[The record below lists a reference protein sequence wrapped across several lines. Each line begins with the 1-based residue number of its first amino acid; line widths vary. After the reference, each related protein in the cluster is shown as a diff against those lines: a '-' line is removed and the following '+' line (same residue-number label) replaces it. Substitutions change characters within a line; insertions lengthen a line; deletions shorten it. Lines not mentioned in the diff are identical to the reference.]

1 MTSRYALALLVTFG
15 LSLSQGEAQS
25 HKHIAAHAK
34 GAAGVHHAAS
44 RSSHAGVAARSHVV
58 AGSHYAGS
66 GRYQESRHAGSG
78 RHSLLQRA
86 SLHGVPTGRPL
97 VVHATAQSRRLNS
110 AFIASAT
117 LRPMAQQLLSTRS
130 AAAYNGVLTFAASH
144 PGEAAAAANLSV
156 GHAYALDHRY
166 SDAEG
171 AFHAAAGA
179 GDALADYA
187 DYLGAQAAIAAN
199 RPADAIALMEH
210 FADRHPDS
218 LFVPEVPVMQANAYM
233 ASGNPASAL
242 HVLQA
247 LVGTPAGNH
256 LDVRAALARAYQA
269 TGNTAAA
276 GSLYRAIYLGDPM
289 SSEAAYARLQ
299 LTAMDIPLT
308 AAERKQHADVM
319 FNAKQY
325 NEAAS
330 EYRALEKS
338 DTTLTQADRDALEI
352 YAAVCDLRLKRIT
365 RADISR
371 LPITSDDTAALKMYL
386 EAEFARN
393 EGAFAEHDTL
403 VAQIAQQYPH
413 SRWLEEALYSSGNMY
428 LVKRDATQAIAN
440 YTELVTRFPHSVYAP
455 SAHWRAAWL
464 NYRLRKNADAARMFD
479 EQITFYPGGQEI
491 PGALY
496 WRGRLYEDV
505 EGNFGQALNYYRALN
520 GAYVNSYY
528 AMLGRQRLAVIGT
541 REPAAPAPTLASV
554 RPVEDPHLIASL
566 PEDDPHLIKA
576 RLLANAALNE
586 YIRPEIQLSSTSGQW
601 GALAEAQIYQS
612 FGENA
617 RALQAMKRSKVPFSS
632 LPVAEVPTVY
642 WQLVFPRP
650 YWQELSADAQNL
662 GLDPYLVTSLIRQ
675 ESEFNPGAVS
685 RANAYGLMQL
695 VPATGKM
702 LAKRQGERHFST
714 NELLEPSENLRLG
727 TTYLRE
733 NIDRYGGQIE
743 YALASYNAGDTP
755 VRQWIASGDYKDI
768 PEWVESIPYSETRDY
783 VQSILR
789 NREVYRAVYG
799 GRETVAAKPVPGS

>member
-15 LSLSQGEAQS
+15 LALPPGQAQS
-25 HKHIAAHAK
+25 RKHIAGHAK
-34 GAAGVHHAAS
+34 GAAGLH
-44 RSSHAGVAARSHVV
+44 HVV
-58 AGSHYAGS
+58 SRGAAAGGGAHDRAAAGAGHAGS
-66 GRYQESRHAGSG
+66 GRRGESRHAG
-78 RHSLLQRA
+78 RHALLQRA
-86 SLHGVPTGRPL
+86 SLHGVPTGHPL
-97 VVHATAQSRRLNS
+97 VEHATAQSRRLNS
-110 AFIASAT
+110 AFFASAT

-130 AAAYNGVLTFAASH
+130 AAAYNGVLAFAAAH
-144 PGEAAAAANLSV
+144 PGEAAAAADLSV

-166 SDAEG
+166 GDAEG
-171 AFHAAAGA
+171 AFRSAAGA
-179 GDALADYA
+179 GEALADYA

-199 RPADAIALMEH
+199 HPADAIGLMEH

-218 LFVPEVPVMQANAYM
+218 LFVPEAPVLLANAYM
-233 ASGNPASAL
+233 ASGNPSAAL
-242 HVLQA
+242 HVLQPM
-247 LVGTPAGNH
+247 VGGSAGNRV
-256 LDVRAALARAYQA
+256 DARAALARAYQA
-269 TGNTAAA
+269 TGDTAAA
-276 GSLYRAIYLGDPM
+276 GSLYRSIYLGDPA
-289 SSEAAYARLQ
+289 SGEAAYARLQ
-299 LTAMDIPLT
+299 LTTMNIPLA
-308 AAERKQHADVM
+308 AAERKQHADTM

-325 NEAAS
+325 NEAAT
-330 EYRALEKS
+330 EYRALEKN
-338 DTTLTQADRDALEI
+338 DTSLTQADRDALEI

-365 RADISR
+365 RGDIAH
-371 LPITSDDTAALKMYL
+371 LPVTSDDTAALKMYL
-386 EAEFARN
+386 EAEFARS
-393 EGAFAEHDTL
+393 EGAIAEHDTL
-403 VAQIAQQYPH
+403 VAQIAQQYPN

-428 LVKRDATQAIAN
+428 LIKRDATHAIAN
-440 YTELVTRFPHSVYAP
+440 YTELVTRFPHSTYAP
-455 SAHWRAAWL
+455 SAHWRSAWL
-464 NYRLRKNADAARMFD
+464 NYRLRRNADAARMFD
-479 EQITFYPGGQEI
+479 EQITLYPGGQEI

-541 REPAAPAPTLASV
+541 REAAVPAAVLASV

-586 YIRPEIQLSSTSGQW
+586 YIRPEIQLSPTSAQW

-632 LPVAEVPTVY
+632 LPIAEVPTVY

-650 YWQELSADAQNL
+650 YWQQLSTDAQNL

-695 VPATGKM
+695 LPSTGKM
-702 LAKRQGERHFST
+702 LARKQGDRHFST
-714 NELLEPSENLRLG
+714 NDLFDPSENLRLG

-733 NIDRYGGQIE
+733 NIDRYGGQVE
-743 YALASYNAGDTP
+743 YALAAYNAGDGP

-768 PEWVESIPYSETRDY
+768 PEWVESIPYTETRDY

-799 GRETVAAKPVPGS
+799 GRETAAGKPAQGF